1 MFDYILITKVRSF
14 FPRHM
19 GTINNVYYLQY
30 NITSHTDSRC
40 RRSLFYQTSTNVKA
54 RRKLMHTEDN
64 LAHPKPAEVLT
75 GPSVGEDD
83 VSSGVFSGSSVPE
96 LMVLLAT
103 VGGPVGLVVFDDMN
117 RLLGND
123 DVLFGTHFQPAQT
136 MSPAVQLGVHSMV
149 VHASHDSSS
158 LHEASSHGFRHD
170 IATQADTC
178 EVGLGE
184 G

>member
-1 MFDYILITKVRSF
+1 
-14 FPRHM
+14 
-19 GTINNVYYLQY
+19 
-30 NITSHTDSRC
+30 
-40 RRSLFYQTSTNVKA
+40 
-54 RRKLMHTEDN
+54 MHTENN
-64 LAHPKPAEVLT
+64 LAHSKPAEVLT

-83 VSSGVFSGSSVPE
+83 VSSGVFSGSLVPE
-96 LMVLLAT
+96 LMVPLAT

-123 DVLFGTHFQPAQT
+123 DVLFGTHFQPAQII
-136 MSPAVQLGVHSMV
+136 SPAVQLGVHSSV